1 MIKKINREELMK
13 KKIEN
18 EGKVSLK
25 PIEIDYSKN
34 SNLKK
39 QAKRIGAQYEIDESG
54 LWILQD
60 NGDKCL
66 LANYMELIKI
76 IKNIDTN
83 TYKAIIRYKSFLE
96 IKEIEVDRENYLNKN
111 KLLELMNSGLDIR
124 HSNVGTLVEYFREAE
139 EAIDKVENV
148 HSKIGFS
155 RNNGKK
161 IYKLY
166 KAIGI
171 DSKYIGRYE
180 IMPKGTKEEYEKM
193 LEEEVY
199 GRCELEFI
207 MIASLSAVVLGY
219 IGEEIGLDNLII
231 HLVGNSTTGK
241 STALKFAISLFGY
254 PDVKK
259 QGIYSTYNGTNNALL
274 NKVGGMNGVPF
285 ALDEISMSYT
295 KNFTTFVYAM
305 TNGTDKDR
313 LNKNSELKEKETWLT
328 TILSNGE
335 KSLIESSNKNAGIQV
350 RVIEARNFSWT
361 KNAENSENINQ
372 TILKSYGHIGFEFAK
387 YILNIDEEEVIRR
400 FTEVRDE
407 LYKQLESK
415 IVVDS
420 MTKRRC
426 SKYALLLL
434 TAYYYEK
441 MKDIKLDIDGIIN
454 MLIKIESESIESRS
468 FSQSAIDYV
477 KQYVAKYKRRF
488 ECGDNT
494 PIDTLGKIITK
505 GDCIEIQMNKIS
517 FAEMIRQGGY
527 EDKNVVLKELRDNG
541 FLNHEKD
548 RFTRSR
554 KNSLGYIEE
563 VYVIK
568 LPKEQM
574 DNKIREDFENVVI

>member
-1 MIKKINREELMK
+1 MKKIGEKFEVGEE
-13 KKIEN
+13 
-18 EGKVSLK
+18 EGVLH
-25 PIEIDYSKN
+25 ITE
-34 SNLKK
+34 
-39 QAKRIGAQYEIDESG
+39 
-54 LWILQD
+54 
-60 NGDKCL
+60 NGDKVVVSK
-66 LANYMELIKI
+66 YMELKKI
-76 IKNIDTN
+76 TRNIDTN
-83 TYKAIIRYKSFLE
+83 TYKAIIRYKAFFE
-96 IKEIEVDRENYLNKN
+96 IKEIEVDREIYLNKN
-111 KLLELMNSGLDIR
+111 KIIELINVGLDVR
-124 HSNVGTLVEYFREAE
+124 HSNVGALVEYFRESE
-139 EAIDKVENV
+139 ETIDKVVKV
-148 HSKIGFS
+148 HSRLGFAKS
-155 RNNGKK
+155 NGKK

-166 KAIGI
+166 KAIGT
-171 DSKYIGRYE
+171 DSTYIGRYE
-180 IMPKGTKEEYEKM
+180 IKPKGIKDEYEKM

-207 MIASLSAVVLGY
+207 MITSLSAVLLGY
-219 IGEEIGLDNLII
+219 IGEEVGLDSPII

-241 STALKFAISLFGY
+241 STALKFGASLFGY

-295 KNFTTFVYAM
+295 RNFTNFVYALA
-305 TNGTDKDR
+305 NGTDKDR
-313 LNKNSELKEKETWLT
+313 LNKNSEK
-328 TILSNGE
+328 
-335 KSLIESSNKNAGIQV
+335 
-350 RVIEARNFSWT
+350 
-361 KNAENSENINQ
+361 INQ
-372 TILKSYGHIGFEFAK
+372 TILKSYGHIGAEFAE
-387 YILNIDEEEVIRR
+387 YILCIDEEEVIKR
-400 FTEVRDE
+400 FSEVRE
-407 LYKQLESK
+407 MLYKQLEQE

-434 TAYYYEK
+434 TAYYYEE

-468 FSQSAIDYV
+468 FSESAIDYV

-488 ECGDNT
+488 ECGDNKPT
-494 PIDTLGKIITK
+494 DTLGKIIAK
-505 GDCIEIQMNKIS
+505 GEYIEIQMNKIS

-554 KNSLGYIEE
+554 KNSLGYSED

-568 LPKEQM
+568 LSKEQM
-574 DNKIREDFENVVI
+574 EHDVEEEFEKVII